1 MRVVVTQLIVFLLA
15 LSTGAEEE
23 NQEIHINLT
32 PDEEGAPLKKNVDYG
47 CAIRCNNGKCIDTD
61 DFCNGIDDCG
71 DGSDEVNCSGVDDDG
86 DFSGDGS
93 GDNSNPDDP
102 VVVGA
107 NGLTYWFID
116 NNVQDA
122 DGCSSSW
129 SSAPTIQ
136 TLQARSHLIYIDARG
151 GGSTGDSSNVCL
163 YQPPDVKWKRRK
175 YKAVSSKSRKYKWK
189 GSKGRYPRKK
199 RLEKVEI
206 PGKWILGKGTV
217 GGCGQGCC
225 QWNPPENIRFIKKS
239 PRNVA
244 TWYETTT
251 DCEGE
256 RPDIITGPLLMAGLE
271 GQRKT
276 ICMEVC
282 KDPSEDGCGTFWKL
296 QGNLR
301 YCTSHCC
308 KLGGIEFNLPW
319 PVLKKVNEKLRL
331 L

>member
-23 NQEIHINLT
+23 NQEIHFHLT
-32 PDEEGAPLKKNVDYG
+32 PDDEGAPLKKGFDYG
-47 CAIRCNNGKCIDTD
+47 CAIRHACNNRKCIDTD
-61 DFCNGIDDCG
+61 DFCDGIDDCA
-71 DGSDEVNCSGVDDDG
+71 DGSDEVNCSGDDS
-86 DFSGDGS
+86 SGDGS

-102 VVVGA
+102 VLVGA

-116 NNVQDA
+116 NNVQDTA
-122 DGCSSSW
+122 GCSSSW
-129 SSAPTIQ
+129 SSAPAIH

-163 YQPPDVKWKRRK
+163 YQPPDVKWERRK

-189 GSKGRYPRKK
+189 GSKSYARFK
-199 RLEKVEI
+199 KVEI

-225 QWNPPENIRFIKKS
+225 QWNPPQNITFIRKS

-256 RPDIITGPLLMAGLE
+256 RPDMITGPLLMTGLE
-271 GQRKT
+271 GQRKS
-276 ICMEVC
+276 ICMEFC
-282 KDPSEDGCGTFWKL
+282 KDPHEDGCGTFWKL

-301 YCTSHCC
+301 FCTSHCC
-308 KLGGIEFNLPW
+308 KLGGIEPIH
-319 PVLKKVNEKLRL
+319 PRPGLKKLNKKLRL